1 MKRNLNKI
9 MFISKP
15 LNKED
20 KQYLDHAVNCYL
32 EPLLIEMLETAPAD
46 SLAFMRKWLNV
57 RGEGIKNSLQQE
69 ELQYKDFKNKS
80 KRDVE
85 PPMPRVMEAKNP
97 HEESASPKKP
107 RQEREYSGN
116 FHITPAVT
124 DFQS

>member
-1 MKRNLNKI
+1 
-9 MFISKP
+9 MFVSKP

-20 KQYLDHAVNCYL
+20 KQYLVDAVNCYM
-32 EPLLIEMLETAPAD
+32 EPMLIEMLESTPAD

-57 RGEGIKNSLQQE
+57 HGEGIKNSKQQE
-69 ELQYKDFKNKS
+69 ELQYKDFKNKN

-107 RQEREYSGN
+107 RQQGEYGGS